1 MSLQRYNSVNV
12 YGSKK
17 QWALYFVNYDLTD
30 YYEGEII
37 TQTMKEV
44 QNRLTCTVGR
54 VLDYFKDKDP
64 SMFCGGSYLVSSDP
78 HMVKC
83 TGDTITCYEVLKPD
97 I

>member
-1 MSLQRYNSVNV
+1 
-12 YGSKK
+12 
-17 QWALYFVNYDLTD
+17 
-30 YYEGEII
+30 
-37 TQTMKEV
+37 MKEV

-97 I
+97 IWEISK